1 MDAYDMVARC
11 ARQQNPIGRISRYEV
26 RTGFN
31 DKCGARYVDL
41 PSALV
46 MGKLLVEIGY
56 PTVLVLDTMAPPGQP
71 QIWIWEARAGGVG
84 AWSARGRKPE
94 SAGQSGATRDAA

>member
-1 MDAYDMVARC
+1 MDAYEMVARC
-11 ARQQNPIGRISRYEV
+11 ARQQNPIGRTSRYEV
-26 RTGFN
+26 RTGLN

-56 PTVLVLDTMAPPGQP
+56 PTVLVVDTQAAPSQP
-71 QIWIWEARAGGVG
+71 QMWMWEAAVSGGGVW
-84 AWSARGRKPE
+84 AARVRKPE
-94 SAGQSGATRDAA
+94 TTKAA